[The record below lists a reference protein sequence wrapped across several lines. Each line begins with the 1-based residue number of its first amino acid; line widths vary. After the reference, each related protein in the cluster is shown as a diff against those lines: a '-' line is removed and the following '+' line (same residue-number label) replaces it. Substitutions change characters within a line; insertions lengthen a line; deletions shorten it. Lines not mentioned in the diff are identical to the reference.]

1 MLQTFRLSMTWLHTW
16 FGLVIGFVLIVV
28 FFFGSLSVFD
38 REIDR
43 WAIPETRFDPQP
55 MPSFDQVLLPALQK
69 VEPDAADYAANMP
82 ALHDPAQGPMT
93 PRLELPAD
101 EYWAYTTHR
110 DPVLRMGVGFGVPQA
125 KDPDGHNHIHG
136 NATIHPRSGAA
147 VRADQ
152 LKIGSEWFYPMHY
165 SLNWQWMN
173 LGIFIV
179 GLAAL
184 VMLAALVSGVV
195 MHRKFFR
202 EFFTFRPKKHTQ
214 RSALDLHNLT
224 GVVALPF
231 HFFFAFTG
239 LVIFGAFYFLPVSQ
253 FQLKPL
259 HDRHEVVEAAET
271 GLPHQAAGVAAPLAS
286 VDAMVAQARQRW
298 AERDMAGEVGFLMV
312 HHVGDA
318 NSYISVYR
326 AGSDRVALVGEGIHF
341 KGSTGELLFEDP
353 PRSAVANVNEFLTGL
368 HLQHFEHWLLRWL
381 YVLGGLLGCVCI
393 ATGFVF
399 FVEKRKRQHA
409 QAGTQ
414 GSRVVDALAV
424 TTVTGMVIAAVGM
437 LVANRLL
444 PADLVGKGDWEKAAF
459 FGVWALAMGHAF
471 VRSAPVA
478 QARLNPAWR
487 EQCWAIAALAVAAV
501 LLNWVSTGDHLI
513 KTVFTETY
521 WAVAGVDLS
530 LLASAGLAA
539 GVARLL
545 ARREQAEQ
553 RSPSSVQAEANG
565 SDNAEVAHV

>member
-1 MLQTFRLSMTWLHTW
+1 MFQNFRQSMSWVHTW

-43 WAIPETRFDPQP
+43 WALPDTLFDPQP
-55 MPSFDQVLLPALQK
+55 MPSFDQMLLPALK
-69 VEPDAADYAANMP
+69 KITPDEADYDANMA
-82 ALHDPAQGPMT
+82 ALHDPAKGPMT
-93 PRLELPAD
+93 PRLELSAD

-110 DPVLRMGVGFGVPQA
+110 DPVLRMGIGFKVPLA

-136 NATIHPRSGAA
+136 NATIHPRTGAF

-165 SLNWQWMN
+165 SLNWPWKN

-184 VMLAALVSGVV
+184 VMLAGLVSGVV
-195 MHRKFFR
+195 IHRKIFR

-214 RSALDLHNLT
+214 RSALDLHNLS

-239 LVIFGAFYFLPVSQ
+239 LVIFAAFYFLPVSQ
-253 FQLKPL
+253 FQLKGL
-259 HDRHEVVEAAET
+259 HDQHEVMEAKET
-271 GLPHQAAGVAAPLAS
+271 GLPHQAAGLPAPLAP
-286 VDAMVAQARQRW
+286 VDAMVAEAKRRW
-298 AERDMAGEVGFLMV
+298 AARDMAGEVGFLMV

-318 NSYISVYR
+318 NSYVSLYR

-341 KGSTGELLFEDP
+341 KGSTGEVLFEDP
-353 PRSAVANVNEFLTGL
+353 PRSPVAEVNEFLTGL

-393 ATGFVF
+393 ATGFIF
-399 FVEKRKRQHA
+399 FVEKRKQQHA
-409 QAGTQ
+409 KAGGQ
-414 GSRVVDALAV
+414 GSRVVDALAM
-424 TTVTGMVIAAVGM
+424 TTVTGMLIAATGM

-444 PADLVGKGDWEKAAF
+444 PADLAGKGDWEKWSF
-459 FGVWALAMGHAF
+459 WGCWVLAMVHAF

-478 QARLNPAWR
+478 QGRRNPAWR
-487 EQCWAIAALAVAAV
+487 EQCWAIAALAVTAV
-501 LLNWVSTGDHLI
+501 VLNGVTTGDHLI

-521 WAVAGVDLS
+521 WAVAGVDLG
-530 LLASAGLAA
+530 LLMTAALAGWTARQLAA
-539 GVARLL
+539 
-545 ARREQAEQ
+545 REQRGVPAKAAGQADQAAAE
-553 RSPSSVQAEANG
+553 G
-565 SDNAEVAHV
+565 EVAHV